1 MYICYISTVMNNV
14 NACLYLASIHRQI
27 MSFKFQRP
35 ASRRK
40 TFARVGNNIVYC
52 RMGKNKERRRLVD
65 TRNDAKCSEVI
76 TALKPT
82 TGTNAAR
89 SVPSI
94 TCKIIHGSGKL
105 QFQTNTLE
113 RTVCQPE
120 EAYALTRGAYAM

>member
-1 MYICYISTVMNNV
+1 MHACIWPQHLG
-14 NACLYLASIHRQI
+14 NAFYVYSNTLLDLRNHEFSNFKEQPQEAKHLQELATILYCG
-27 MSFKFQRP
+27 ME
-35 ASRRK
+35 
-40 TFARVGNNIVYC
+40 
-52 RMGKNKERRRLVD
+52 KNQERRRHIG

-94 TCKIIHGSGKL
+94 TCKMIHESGKL
-105 QFQTNTLE
+105 QFWTNTLE
-113 RTVCQPE
+113 RRVCQQE

>member
-1 MYICYISTVMNNV
+1 MHFMLLQHLLDLRNHKFSNFKDQPQDAKHLQELAAI
-14 NACLYLASIHRQI
+14 LYCG
-27 MSFKFQRP
+27 ME
-35 ASRRK
+35 
-40 TFARVGNNIVYC
+40 
-52 RMGKNKERRRLVD
+52 KNQERRRNVD

-94 TCKIIHGSGKL
+94 TCKMIHESGKL
-105 QFQTNTLE
+105 QFWTNTLE
-113 RTVCQPE
+113 RRVCQQE